1 MNKKKL
7 TKKSIIL
14 RTIIVLI
21 AVSIVIG
28 IYVLNKT
35 QKIDKSTMSS
45 ELQRTQAY
53 DDVKDGDNA
62 VKFDAFFLKDKNGDG
77 VAESIR
83 GTCNEIGSQASLY
96 MELSVL

>member
-14 RTIIVLI
+14 KTIIVLI

-35 QKIDKSTMSS
+35 QKIDKSTM
-45 ELQRTQAY
+45 
-53 DDVKDGDNA
+53 
-62 VKFDAFFLKDKNGDG
+62 
-77 VAESIR
+77 
-83 GTCNEIGSQASLY
+83 
-96 MELSVL
+96 

>member
-53 DDVKDGDNA
+53 HGAWSSGKYGC
-62 VKFDAFFLKDKNGDG
+62 G
-77 VAESIR
+77 V
-83 GTCNEIGSQASLY
+83 
-96 MELSVL
+96 

>member
-14 RTIIVLI
+14 KTIIVLI

-35 QKIDKSTMSS
+35 
-45 ELQRTQAY
+45 L
-53 DDVKDGDNA
+53 
-62 VKFDAFFLKDKNGDG
+62 
-77 VAESIR
+77 
-83 GTCNEIGSQASLY
+83 
-96 MELSVL
+96 